1 MSSKGSLVGQSVA
14 LYLDG
19 GWSISGTVVRADDVR
34 VLVEKDSLLYMAYR
48 DKISAICLNYK
59 EEDVPNQNIEKKQ
72 PGPNDNSNYHNEYS
86 EYSGL
91 SLPTGLLTEE
101 AQKEIRDD
109 DFSVFFTRPE
119 VKNR

>member
-1 MSSKGSLVGQSVA
+1 MSAKDSLVGQNVA

-19 GWSISGTVVRADDVR
+19 GWSISGSVVRADDVR
-34 VLVEKDSLLYMAYR
+34 VLIEKDSLLYMAYR

-59 EEDVPNQNIEKKQ
+59 EEDVPSQNIAKGYVN
-72 PGPNDNSNYHNEYS
+72 PDDSPSHHSNYS

-91 SLPTGLLTEE
+91 SLPSGLLTEE

-119 VKNR
+119 VKK